1 MEAYK
6 HYLKSNRFKVFTD
19 HKALQ
24 WLNNI
29 KDPTGR
35 LGRWV
40 LRMQEF
46 DFEIIHREGKKKQN
60 ADAISRFPYVDE
72 QTPSPSPALVSAL
85 DVDIAPDSL
94 EPLLEC
100 DLLAEVANYA
110 VDAGKD
116 GGTFLE
122 LNLEYAQAPHIAPID
137 QDDLTLSPDIS
148 QLQQQCDNFKHVYR
162 FFQDQTLPKDDK
174 QAWFIVCESNQYVL
188 SDGTLYHMFQPRV
201 RNKEQQN
208 LDNMGIMTVLRVVDI

>member
-1 MEAYK
+1 MKHEGNKLKKWTVTELECLAVIAEMEAYK

-60 ADAISRFPYVDE
+60 ADAILRFPYVDE
-72 QTPSPSPALVSAL
+72 QTPFPSPALVSAL
-85 DVDIAPDSL
+85 DVDIAADSL
-94 EPLLEC
+94 
-100 DLLAEVANYA
+100 
-110 VDAGKD
+110 
-116 GGTFLE
+116 
-122 LNLEYAQAPHIAPID
+122 
-137 QDDLTLSPDIS
+137 
-148 QLQQQCDNFKHVYR
+148 
-162 FFQDQTLPKDDK
+162 
-174 QAWFIVCESNQYVL
+174 
-188 SDGTLYHMFQPRV
+188 
-201 RNKEQQN
+201 
-208 LDNMGIMTVLRVVDI
+208 